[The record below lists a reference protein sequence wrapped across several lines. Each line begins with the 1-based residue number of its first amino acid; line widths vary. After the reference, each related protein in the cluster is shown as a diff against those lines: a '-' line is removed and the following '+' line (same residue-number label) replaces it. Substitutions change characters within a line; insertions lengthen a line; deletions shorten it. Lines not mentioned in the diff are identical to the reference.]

1 MIELIIMSDRIAY
14 DNTAR
19 TKYMKGMIIQP
30 IAFKIG
36 SQITKAILLEAICTP
51 KPGLVDRNN
60 PGSHKDMDISTYM
73 ISSAAISHFM
83 AVAAQFAIE
92 HRGELID
99 LLPKLR
105 SIGLSAEEEMFL
117 AKNKVNTQKGLI
129 FSGMLIAAAAGYL
142 SARETGTPK
151 VIRILAIVQEM
162 TKGIV
167 QRELIQMDK
176 NEKKIS
182 AGEWIFLDQ
191 GITGVRGE
199 AEHGFPNAD
208 TAYQVIQKAIDSKI
222 PIEKGMIMA
231 LLFLMTRVDDTNIL
245 ARHGSESL
253 TWVRSEANKL
263 VLSEDAYSDSWMERV
278 KDLDLKFIEQNISPG
293 GCADLLAVALML
305 YFLTIE
311 EGTRY

>member
-1 MIELIIMSDRIAY
+1 MSERIAY

-19 TKYMKGMIIQP
+19 NKYMKGMLIQP

-36 SQITKAILLEAICTP
+36 ANITKAILLEAICTP

-60 PGSHKDMDISTYM
+60 TGAHKDMDISTYM
-73 ISSAAISHFM
+73 ISSACISHFM
-83 AVAAQFAIE
+83 AIAAQVGID
-92 HRGELID
+92 HRGD
-99 LLPKLR
+99 LDAMLPKIR

-117 AKNKVNTQKGLI
+117 STNNINTQKGLI
-129 FSGMLIAAAAGYL
+129 FSGMLIAAASGYI
-142 SARETGTPK
+142 STRETGSLK
-151 VIRILAIVQEM
+151 ANRILATVQGI

-182 AGEWIFLDQ
+182 AGEFVFLDI
-191 GITGVRGE
+191 GITGIRGE
-199 AEHGFPNAD
+199 AENGFPNAD
-208 TAYQVIQKAIDSKI
+208 AAFQVIAKAITSDI
-222 PIEKGMIMA
+222 PMERGMIMA

-245 ARHGSESL
+245 ARHGSDTL

-263 VLSEDAYSDSWMERV
+263 VLSEDAYSDSWLERV
-278 KDLDLKFIEQNISPG
+278 YELDNEFIEQNISPG

-305 YFLTIE
+305 HFLTKQDT
-311 EGTRY
+311 EGR